1 MNERVKEYGRSIM
14 LGALAG
20 ATLAIIFAAGFFLR
34 DLMDIRPVL
43 GMGFDDQSYP
53 LLDEVDRL
61 LERHYLRPLPE
72 YTTRQYEAVRGMLK
86 TLNDPNTFFID
97 PPVAQSESD
106 ALAGTY
112 GGIGVGLQ
120 RSPEGDFVLIP
131 FEDSPAIKAGIAQG
145 DILVAVNGSPITADI
160 QQDAV
165 DQLMRGEVKEGNGVE
180 LTVQKADESTLT
192 VFIPFGVIN
201 VPSVLWRVLPDT
213 PQLGYV
219 QLIRFTNRTPDE
231 LRNGLNQLRGQNIE
245 ALILDLRNNGGG
257 LLQEAVDV
265 ADEFLGE
272 GVALFQRSNDNE
284 EVFRTDSEGAMI
296 DLPMVILVNGGT
308 ASAAEL
314 VAGAI
319 ADNERGILIGQ
330 KTYGKG
336 TIQQIYKLS
345 DESSIHVTSA
355 EWYTPSR
362 YQLDGRGLNPTIEV
376 VTDPTRDAEISE
388 AIDYLI
394 EQLRQEASS

>member
-43 GMGFDDQSYP
+43 GMGNDDESYP
-53 LLDEVDRL
+53 LLDEVDHL

-72 YTTRQYEAVRGMLK
+72 YTMRQYEAVRGMLK
-86 TLNDPNTFFID
+86 TLNDPNTFFIE

-120 RSPEGDFVLIP
+120 RSPDGAFVLIP
-131 FEDSPAIKAGIAQG
+131 FEDSPALKAGITQG
-145 DILVAVNGSPITADI
+145 DILVAVNGNPITLDI

-165 DQLMRGEVKEGNGVE
+165 DQLMRGEVKDGNGVE
-180 LTVQKADESTLT
+180 LTVSKADESTLT
-192 VFIPFGVIN
+192 VFILFDVIN

-213 PQLGYV
+213 PQIGYV

-231 LRNGLNQLRGQNIE
+231 LRDGLTALRDQDIE

-272 GVALFQRSNDNE
+272 GVALFQRSNDHE
-284 EVFRTDSEGAMI
+284 EVFRTNSDGTMT

-319 ADNERGILIGQ
+319 VDNERGILIGQ

-362 YQLDGRGLNPTIEV
+362 YQLDGKGLTPAIEV
-376 VTDPTRDAEISE
+376 VTDPSRDAEIGE
-388 AIDYLI
+388 AIDYLTQ
-394 EQLRQEASS
+394 QLQ